1 MAKQAAA
8 FYLVTWSQ
16 NQILFRSVQKPEQH
30 NPKKVCQVFTFHMLF
45 YCLSERSQF
54 VSDLKGVSAERMK
67 GVGQADE
74 LGRASES
81 CEAHVLFISR
91 LRPVLKLQASGL
103 WLWIMAD
110 RHVAEST
117 LTSSNSR
124 RSYASLPVLVPRCRQ
139 YAPKA
144 KFANKSLE
152 FTLTP
157 DDMLVCLRWAMSQS
171 NVFKMLKIAFHL
183 TSLAQPLWR
192 STVPKNFFLTT
203 MWSSS

>member
-1 MAKQAAA
+1 MSGFYFPHA
-8 FYLVTWSQ
+8 FLLSQ
-16 NQILFRSVQKPEQH
+16 WEKPVCFR
-30 NPKKVCQVFTFHMLF
+30 L
-45 YCLSERSQF
+45 ERER
-54 VSDLKGVSAERMK
+54 GVNAERMK

-74 LGRASES
+74 LGRASKS

-103 WLWIMAD
+103 RLWIMAD
-110 RHVAEST
+110 PHVAEST

-144 KFANKSLE
+144 KIANKALE
-152 FTLTP
+152 IILTP
-157 DDMLVCLRWAMSQS
+157 DDMLVRLHWAMSQS

-183 TSLAQPLWR
+183 ASLAQPLWR
-192 STVPKNFFLTT
+192 STVPKNQRLLTT